1 MMSPTR
7 GAAASQRP
15 KMADVLTERRKVGLS
30 PPSTSEVLKLSRLRV
45 RPSVSSAIIRFPRT
59 LAAEAGDLALQV
71 GSHPLLASG
80 TSPPTLTPGRTA
92 RQPPRL
98 ATARQCGPISCNAP
112 LLRRADSAVR
122 PGPIDTHQALSDL
135 PRHTGASAV
144 YAPGPRRSRP
154 AAVPP
159 GGRSDR
165 RSALGTRSLLP
176 GAAVSVSGAACA
188 LRAPSEDAPVPARV
202 RLEHE
207 VLHHDSPVRVDRTG
221 ERADLATRDRLDRG
235 DELAGCRDLKEHPRF
250 AHSLLLAHVDHRL
263 LGRQ

>member
-45 RPSVSSAIIRFPRT
+45 NPSVSSAIIRFPRT

-80 TSPPTLTPGRTA
+80 TSPPTLTPGGTV

-98 ATARQCGPISCNAP
+98 ATAGQCEPISCNAP
-112 LLRRADSAVR
+112 VRRRGDSAVR
-122 PGPIDTHQALSDL
+122 PGPIDTHQALSDRCAT
-135 PRHTGASAV
+135 PER
-144 YAPGPRRSRP
+144 GPSTCRDPDLSRP

-159 GGRSDR
+159 GARSHR
-165 RSALGTRSLLP
+165 RS
-176 GAAVSVSGAACA
+176 
-188 LRAPSEDAPVPARV
+188 
-202 RLEHE
+202 
-207 VLHHDSPVRVDRTG
+207 
-221 ERADLATRDRLDRG
+221 
-235 DELAGCRDLKEHPRF
+235 
-250 AHSLLLAHVDHRL
+250 
-263 LGRQ
+263 